1 MLFRSYSSYL
11 GGQSSDSGV
20 TGQGALSTV
29 TNQAATTAADSGATT
44 NTGSKITYHT
54 GQEFE
59 GGQVLNLAKQ
69 LASATSA
76 GDLKGGVFGTTGQS
90 IGFDFDQAKTLL
102 GDNTTA
108 VNQVFL
114 DAAAG
119 LISRGI
125 TDLNQ
130 LKSGDVM
137 ANATVRPE
145 YDQYGVPT
153 GRYVATWGGDYE
165 GNNQQ
170 SRVLTADEAAKVVSK
185 EVGGADGSYT
195 TYEPL
200 NVAIGKGIFDQNG
213 RMISDTSQLRI
224 GDTYTGA
231 GGTIYNL
238 TLDPSTGKPAFSTTG
253 VSTSNVGDL
262 GAILSVLQFVPGAAP
277 FAMAANAALAASQG
291 NTIGALA
298 SLTGI
303 PGVSDALNP
312 TLVGALQTANQVNNL
327 ANAVQTG
334 NWLGALSSASSLSG
348 AGLGNT
354 QLGDTGFTVNDAM
367 RIGNIVNAV
376 NKGDVGALTRA
387 ISTYAKSQNQTGG
400 ITNRILDETILDAGV
415 KAFVDS
421 KRAGASDEDA
431 MDASKVAT
439 GGVEVPGLADLQ
451 NILKTAYAGSGTQL
465 AAADTGTVTEIGRA
479 HV

>member
-1 MLFRSYSSYL
+1 MLFRS
-11 GGQSSDSGV
+11 
-20 TGQGALSTV
+20 
-29 TNQAATTAADSGATT
+29 
-44 NTGSKITYHT
+44 
-54 GQEFE
+54 
-59 GGQVLNLAKQ
+59 
-69 LASATSA
+69 
-76 GDLKGGVFGTTGQS
+76 
-90 IGFDFDQAKTLL
+90 
-102 GDNTTA
+102 
-108 VNQVFL
+108 
-114 DAAAG
+114 
-119 LISRGI
+119 
-125 TDLNQ
+125 
-130 LKSGDVM
+130 
-137 ANATVRPE
+137 
-145 YDQYGVPT
+145 
-153 GRYVATWGGDYE
+153 
-165 GNNQQ
+165 
-170 SRVLTADEAAKVVSK
+170 
-185 EVGGADGSYT
+185 
-195 TYEPL
+195 
-200 NVAIGKGIFDQNG
+200 
-213 RMISDTSQLRI
+213 I
-224 GDTYTGA
+224 GDTYTGP
-231 GGTIYNL
+231 GGTLYNL
-238 TLDPSTGKPAFSTTG
+238 SIDPATGKPAFSTSG

-262 GAILSVLQFVPGAAP
+262 SAILSVLQFVPGAAP

-312 TLVGALQTANQVNNL
+312 TLVGALQTANQVSNL

-431 MDASKVAT
+431 MDASKFAT

-465 AAADTGTVTEIGRA
+465 AAADTGTVTDAGGGGPELTITAPKWVSLAEDEEVTGSKTREDGSKSYTVTRTNPDNPDDKLTYEVIKDAETGDVYYEWGGVSVNEEGQVVGGGGTTASGAKPSWTWDTKKGDVASTATGEPTDIVDVINKNGEKTDIVATGTGIGVGTGTGQGTSTSVRSEE
-479 HV
+479 HTSELQSH